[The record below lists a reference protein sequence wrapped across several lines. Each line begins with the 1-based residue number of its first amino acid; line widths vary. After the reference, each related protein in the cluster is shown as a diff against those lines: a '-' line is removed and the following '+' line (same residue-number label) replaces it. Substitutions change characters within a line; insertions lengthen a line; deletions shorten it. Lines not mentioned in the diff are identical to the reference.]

1 MSNNKDLLKIILKN
15 QGQVT
20 PVASGFSGM
29 DGAIESARNGV
40 PARATALTFAPNKSN
55 FTMAESTHE
64 GTSTPEGTSTH
75 TVIPTFDMGNNK
87 NYLLGQEYLNK
98 ANNLAFNF
106 DLNGNALY
114 NQYKDQY
121 TKAAKLGM
129 EDAIGRAAA
138 LTGGYGNSYAMNA
151 GQQAYYSQM
160 DNLNNIIP
168 QLYDMA
174 YGQYRDQKSDLLN
187 MASYYNGLAQQ
198 DQQNYIDQ
206 RNADLDAQE
215 LALKILQ
222 SGEPDK
228 EDPLANV
235 PKSVFDIISK
245 YTLNGERDKKLD
257 ELISGKV
264 IDAAAAK
271 ALASMYNVSGQ
282 GNFFQMN
289 EDDDYQLDDA
299 GNLIPIYSAML
310 ASPELWKAGEN
321 TGGINWFGGIDGNAE
336 LITPTGITV
345 TGDELLA
352 LLMNEGMNEEEAR
365 SKIRALQIQKGLT
378 GKWFE

>member
-1 MSNNKDLLKIILKN
+1 MFNNKDLWKLKK
-15 QGQVT
+15 QAQVNT
-20 PVASGFSGM
+20 LASG
-29 DGAIESARNGV
+29 
-40 PARATALTFAPNKSN
+40 ATTFAPTKPK
-55 FTMAESTHE
+55 FTPVE
-64 GTSTPEGTSTH
+64 STPEGTSTP
-75 TVIPTFDMGNNK
+75 TVTPTVTPTFDMENNK

-198 DQQNYIDQ
+198 DHKNYIDE

-222 SGEPDK
+222 SGESGK

-235 PKSVFDIISK
+235 PKSVFDILSQ
-245 YTLNGERDKKLD
+245 YTLNAERDKKLD
-257 ELISGKV
+257 ELVSGKV

-321 TGGINWFGGIDGNAE
+321 TGGTNWFGGIDGNAE

-345 TGDELLA
+345 TGDDLLA

-378 GKWFE
+378 SGVWYK